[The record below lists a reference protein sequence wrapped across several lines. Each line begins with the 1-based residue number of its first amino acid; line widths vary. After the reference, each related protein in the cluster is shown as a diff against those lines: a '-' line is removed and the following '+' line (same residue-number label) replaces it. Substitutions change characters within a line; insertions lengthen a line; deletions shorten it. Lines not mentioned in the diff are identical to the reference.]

1 MPIARRSREIATT
14 FRARAG
20 RRIRLSMALMS
31 VLGLAPLPSV
41 PAAELTGSSLYSQ
54 PWTWTEDSGR
64 QVSLSAWRGQLVF
77 LSMAYSSCRN
87 TCAMTF
93 HTLDLLQSRLDRDG
107 RVAQMVV
114 VSYDP
119 KNDTAAAW
127 AAFRRRRHLERPNW
141 HFLSGDPQTTRRLAR
156 ALGLG
161 DFWSADKHVLHD
173 FRIVLLDGD
182 GRIAK
187 TLRWNDSPDEVLP

>member
-1 MPIARRSREIATT
+1 
-14 FRARAG
+14 
-20 RRIRLSMALMS
+20 
-31 VLGLAPLPSV
+31 
-41 PAAELTGSSLYSQ
+41 
-54 PWTWTEDSGR
+54 
-64 QVSLSAWRGQLVF
+64 
-77 LSMAYSSCRN
+77 
-87 TCAMTF
+87 MTF

-161 DFWSADKHVLHD
+161 DFWSADKHVVHD

-187 TLRWNDSPDEVLP
+187 TLGWNDSPDEVLP

>member
-1 MPIARRSREIATT
+1 MQRRFALACLT
-14 FRARAG
+14 AMQ
-20 RRIRLSMALMS
+20 LSGSS
-31 VLGLAPLPSV
+31 VLGLAPPASV
-41 PAAELTGSSLYSQ
+41 PAAEVIGSSLYSQ

-141 HFLSGDPQTTRRLAR
+141 HFLSGDPQTTRPSMDLALYREVVERIR
-156 ALGLG
+156 ASGT
-161 DFWSADKHVLHD
+161 DVLINLTTGPGAR
-173 FRIVLLDGD
+173 FIPG
-182 GRIAK
+182 
-187 TLRWNDSPDEVLP
+187 

>member
-1 MPIARRSREIATT
+1 
-14 FRARAG
+14 
-20 RRIRLSMALMS
+20 
-31 VLGLAPLPSV
+31 
-41 PAAELTGSSLYSQ
+41 
-54 PWTWTEDSGR
+54 
-64 QVSLSAWRGQLVF
+64 
-77 LSMAYSSCRN
+77 
-87 TCAMTF
+87 MTF

-119 KNDTAAAW
+119 RNDTAAAW

-161 DFWSADKHVLHD
+161 DFWSADKHVVHD